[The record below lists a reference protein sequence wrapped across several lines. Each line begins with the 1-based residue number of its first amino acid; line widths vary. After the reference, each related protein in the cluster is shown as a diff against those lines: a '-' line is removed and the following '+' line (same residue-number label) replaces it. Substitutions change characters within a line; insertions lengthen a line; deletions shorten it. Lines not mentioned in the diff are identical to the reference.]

1 MRHSILLIGTALLAG
16 HDVSTDYARERTLR
30 IESETT
36 ITLETT
42 SFEMLVDGE
51 PMDRPFGGGGMAYQE
66 TRNVV
71 LLDQHLESEE
81 GRPTKVRRT
90 FETIDAET
98 SVTFGEDDN
107 DSSSQGP
114 LAGVVLEL
122 TVDEDG
128 EVSGELVDGD
138 APDDEELLEG
148 HVLELCLDTLLPDD
162 EVDADETWELD
173 AEAVRQAL
181 SLALG
186 PKLFPTP
193 EREPV
198 EAGAGRGEGGRRGRG
213 RRGGAAARFL
223 QDAEWQ
229 GQATLLATDEEYDDE
244 ACTVIGLELEASGEL
259 PESGF
264 GGGRRRER
272 GFGLEP
278 AIRLPVVESNFEVEL
293 EGRLVFSNASMR
305 PVRFELKG
313 TIATERSNEFDR
325 QGQTMSMNTAQ
336 AGTFEQVITLS
347 EE

>member
-1 MRHSILLIGTALLAG
+1 MRHFILLIGTVLLAG
-16 HDVSTDYARERTLR
+16 HDVATDYTRERTLR

-51 PMDRPFGGGGMAYQE
+51 PMDRPFGGGGMAFQE
-66 TRNVV
+66 TRSVV
-71 LLDQHLESEE
+71 LLDQHLESED

-90 FETIDAET
+90 FETIDVET
-98 SVTFGEDDN
+98 SVTFGESDD

-128 EVSGELVDGD
+128 EVSGEVVEGD

-148 HVLELCLDTLLPDD
+148 HVLELFLDALLPGD
-162 EVDADETWELD
+162 EVDADDTWELD
-173 AEAVRQAL
+173 TDAVARALTLAL
-181 SLALG
+181 S

-193 EREPV
+193 EPEAV

-223 QDAEWQ
+223 QDAEWE
-229 GQATLLATDEEYDDE
+229 GQATLQATDEEYDDE
-244 ACTVIGLELEASGEL
+244 ACTVISLELEASGEL

-278 AIRLPVVESNFEVEL
+278 ATHPALAESSFEVEL
-293 EGRLVFSNASMR
+293 EGRLVFSNVSMR
-305 PVRFELKG
+305 PVRFELEG
-313 TIATERSNEFDR
+313 TVSTERSNEFDR
-325 QGQTMSMNTAQ
+325 QGRTMTMNTAQ
-336 AGTFEQVITLS
+336 AGTLEAVITLS